1 MAQDPDS
8 ILDRPDMTYVSY
20 STSAPTD
27 TPDIPV
33 DLRGFESN
41 VRICSWSTG
50 LFTVLGLVLEVI
62 GVRITGK
69 NSSVWQWITIGF
81 QVRNRQEAVLL
92 LIYN

>member
-1 MAQDPDS
+1 MAQDPDF
-8 ILDRPDMTYVSY
+8 ILDRPDMTCVSY

-50 LFTVLGLVLEVI
+50 LFTVLGLILEAI
-62 GVRITGK
+62 GVRVAGK
-69 NSSVWQWITIGF
+69 NCSIWQWVTIGF
-81 QVRNRQEAVLL
+81 QVSNRPEAVLL
-92 LIYN
+92 LTYN